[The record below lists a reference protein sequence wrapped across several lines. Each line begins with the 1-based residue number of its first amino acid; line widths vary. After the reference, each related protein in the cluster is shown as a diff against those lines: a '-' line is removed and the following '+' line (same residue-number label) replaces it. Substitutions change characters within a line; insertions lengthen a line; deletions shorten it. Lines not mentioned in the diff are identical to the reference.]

1 MSQLMRYS
9 TACGSYHDFL
19 VRGLLLPR
27 NLLKQW
33 LLVIIMKLPLE
44 FYVCHHDFTN
54 RYGISASQLITDAFC
69 LCYYHNPVLYS
80 FMIYYQSCN
89 KSNTMGGTNGA
100 LTAYLPEQLSLSTFY
115 NGVRVAR
122 SLDFCVIF
130 CRSFFVLLTLY
141 LLPLYCLF
149 FLDFWHLQIYIGQK
163 RNQNA

>member
-1 MSQLMRYS
+1 MRREPVVNKILKMRWFRFPHCEPTIYMQAHYIVAFIYGVYMSQLMRYS
-9 TACGSYHDFL
+9 TACGSYHNFL

-27 NLLKQW
+27 NILKQW

-100 LTAYLPEQLSLSTFY
+100 VTAYPSGTAVFI
-115 NGVRVAR
+115 RV
-122 SLDFCVIF
+122 L
-130 CRSFFVLLTLY
+130 
-141 LLPLYCLF
+141 
-149 FLDFWHLQIYIGQK
+149 
-163 RNQNA
+163 